1 MKSTFLI
8 FFALCAAVFSGAQN
22 IPDTIWVEPLTD
34 TSFVVAIGTKNN
46 RNNKMNVDYIDQ
58 VFDSAGVAAY
68 AFSQIER
75 NEQSQREADL
85 IKLKADALTAL
96 YSDVNSILQSFTGSG
111 YLVKAF
117 QQFKDEYV
125 GFYRATSGGSSMIIR
140 LDSNATAIQVNAQG
154 QPVENGLSGTWDIV
168 NGSRFRLK
176 NFFPTNIL
184 PNGSVFNRLE
194 APDNA
199 FMAAGSKVLLMKI
212 DR

>member
-1 MKSTFLI
+1 MNKLLLLI
-8 FFALCAAVFSGAQN
+8 FLFAYSVCNAQN
-22 IPDTIWVEPLTD
+22 VPDTIWVESFSD
-34 TSFVVAIGTKNN
+34 SSFVVAIGTKNN
-46 RNNKMNVDYIDQ
+46 RTNKMNIQYVDQ

-75 NEQSQREADL
+75 NEQSQRKADL
-85 IKLKADALTAL
+85 IKFKADALTAL

-117 QQFKDEYV
+117 QQFKDEYI
-125 GFYRATSGGSSMIIR
+125 GFYRATLGGSSMIIR
-140 LDSNATAIQVNAQG
+140 LDSDATAIQINVQG
-154 QPVENGLSGTWDIV
+154 QPVENGLSGTWDII

-176 NFFPTNIL
+176 NFFPIAIL
-184 PNGSVFNRLE
+184 PDGSVFNRLE